1 MPPVPPAPAS
11 RLAPASQRRRL
22 GWRSEVLLAVLPV
35 ATVLLLLWLL
45 RLLSNQQLL
54 FASLAS
60 SCFLIYL
67 DPGHPTN
74 SARTLVISQ
83 LSGAVLGY
91 AFHAWLGPGYLSAAL
106 ALVSVI
112 GVMIATNAM
121 HPPAVS
127 TALNFAFRAGAGEGN
142 LLLFGLAV
150 GLVLLAVQRG
160 SAFLLKKFSAAI

>member
-1 MPPVPPAPAS
+1 
-11 RLAPASQRRRL
+11 
-22 GWRSEVLLAVLPV
+22 LLAILPTV
-35 ATVLLLLWLL
+35 TVLGLLWLL

-67 DPGHPTN
+67 DPSHPAN
-74 SARTLVISQ
+74 STRTLVVSQ
-83 LSGAVLGY
+83 LAGAVLG
-91 AFHAWLGPGYLSAAL
+91 FGCHAWLGPGYLGAAL

-112 GVMIATNAM
+112 AVMIATNTM
-121 HPPAVS
+121 HPPAVA

-150 GLVLLAVQRG
+150 GLVLVLLAVQRG
-160 SAFLLKKFSAAI
+160 SAYLVRRFTPLS